1 MDQSTRH
8 SIFLNPQ
15 MSMKLSSKEEW
26 EDKLALIHEKKK
38 KVLNSQEKKKNH
50 S

>member
-38 KVLNSQEKKKNH
+38 VLNSQEKKNH

>member
-38 KVLNSQEKKKNH
+38 C
-50 S
+50 

>member
-26 EDKLALIHEKKK
+26 EDKLALIHEKK
-38 KVLNSQEKKKNH
+38 VLNSQEKKNH